1 MAQKRS
7 PKRARQKE
15 RRNARRDEWRG
26 YLTKRRRQR
35 WGVLLGS
42 LAVIG
47 VGVVVAL
54 FAFLGGDERSPSASG
69 SPRASAA
76 PGTVT
81 VPVKEP
87 VACGAKLPEA
97 AGSKKKVDYAK
108 PAGQDLDPDKTYIW
122 HLETSCGDID
132 IELDLEHSPKTA
144 NSIAFLTREKFY
156 DGTFFHRLV
165 QDFVEQGGDPKG
177 DGTGGPG
184 YQVVEPPPEDIKYG
198 KGVVAMAKGGADPA
212 GASGSQFFIVVSDR
226 TKDVLTTP
234 DYALVGE
241 VTDGI
246 DVVDDIVANGHTA
259 DDVPPKEWVYIE
271 RATIVER

>member
-1 MAQKRS
+1 MAQKRT
-7 PKRARQKE
+7 PKRARKKE
-15 RRNARRDEWRG
+15 RRNQRRDEWRQ
-26 YLTKRRRQR
+26 YVLRRRRQR

-54 FAFLGGDERSPSASG
+54 FAFTGGDEDPGTSA

-76 PGTVT
+76 PGSVT

-87 VACGAKLPEA
+87 VACDAKEPDA

-108 PAGQDLDPDKTYIW
+108 PNDQNLDPDKTYIW
-122 HLETSCGDID
+122 RLDTSCGDID
-132 IELDLEHSPKTA
+132 IELDLENSPKTA
-144 NSIAFLTREKFY
+144 NSIVFLTRERFY

-165 QDFVEQGGDPKG
+165 QNFVEQGGDPKG

-184 YQVVEPPPEDIKYG
+184 YQVVEPPPEDVEYS
-198 KGVVAMAKGGADPA
+198 KGIVAMAKGGADPA

-226 TKDVLTTP
+226 TKDVLTSP

-246 DVVDDIVANGHTA
+246 DVVDDIVANGHVA
-259 DDVPPKEWVYIE
+259 DGVPPKEWVYIE
-271 RATIVER
+271 RATIVEQ